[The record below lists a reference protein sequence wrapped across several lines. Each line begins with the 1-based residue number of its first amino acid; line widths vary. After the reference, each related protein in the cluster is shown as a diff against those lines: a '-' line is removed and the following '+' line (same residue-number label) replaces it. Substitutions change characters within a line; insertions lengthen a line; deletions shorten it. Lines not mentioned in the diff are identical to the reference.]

1 MRTTSTLYNSKA
13 SALQAGCKESDLT
26 EKSGVWYCVCS
37 TTTKK
42 EEKTVKTT
50 KEDKITLKTKN
61 NGNI

>member
-1 MRTTSTLYNSKA
+1 MRKTSTLYNSKA

-26 EKSGVWYCVCS
+26 EKNGVWYCVCS

-42 EEKTVKTT
+42 EHKAVKTT
-50 KEDKITLKTKN
+50 KEDKITLNTKN

>member
-13 SALQAGCKESDLT
+13 SALQAGCAESDLT
-26 EKSGVWYCVCS
+26 EKNGVWYCVCS

-42 EEKTVKTT
+42 EHKAVKTT
-50 KEDKITLKTKN
+50 KEDKITLNTKN